1 MPSLGHWGPS
11 SSLLS
16 FSLSPDWENNCDQ
29 SSVLTKIEILTA
41 CCVSISTF
49 LLSSSAIWLNHNFS
63 LIGMIF
69 IFQIVCESILTVV
82 LSMTIMMINICNQIE
97 PQLEEL
103 QLQVHCQSIIQPPQS
118 SPLRHSLPP
127 WGALATE
134 LLKMDKLLGMLTLV
148 LVSAS
153 LIKGTV
159 PKEAYTFY
167 ISKKYDSQPGQRRR
181 RQSSCP

>member
-1 MPSLGHWGPS
+1 MKSKSVWWPT
-11 SSLLS
+11 LL
-16 FSLSPDWENNCDQ
+16 E
-29 SSVLTKIEILTA
+29 
-41 CCVSISTF
+41 
-49 LLSSSAIWLNHNFS
+49 HY
-63 LIGMIF
+63 
-69 IFQIVCESILTVV
+69 
-82 LSMTIMMINICNQIE
+82 
-97 PQLEEL
+97 
-103 QLQVHCQSIIQPPQS
+103 QSIIQPPQS

-167 ISKKYDSQPGQRRR
+167 ISKKYDSQPGQRKRK
-181 RQSSCP
+181 QSSCPRTCQLRQPQTPLPTFFQLWKVNKFGKCNITSCRAFYSLGCEEDVRRQHRFVYTKLLWHGWLVLR